1 MKTKLLFPY
10 PFRRIGWIFLG
21 IGLLLILWI
30 ECIGNIGFLGNIPVF
45 AVYNDIPLSHSNG
58 FFKIISDDFQYE
70 LISLLLITGAMFI
83 GFSKLKTE
91 DEFSLKL
98 RFESLLWA
106 TYVMIAVF
114 LFSLIFI
121 YGFAF
126 LSFALYTLIIFLV
139 IFNLRFYFVLYKA
152 KISICHEISH
162 TDNA

>member
-10 PFRRIGWIFLG
+10 PFRRIGWILLG
-21 IGLLLILWI
+21 IGLFLVLWMELI
-30 ECIGNIGFLGNIPVF
+30 GDIGFLGNIPVF

-58 FFKIISDDFQYE
+58 FFNIITDDFQYE
-70 LISLLLITGAMFI
+70 LTSLLLITGAMFI

-126 LSFALYTLIIFLV
+126 LSFAFCTLIIFLV

-152 KISICHEISH
+152 KISIRHEK
-162 TDNA
+162 

>member
-1 MKTKLLFPY
+1 MKTKLLFPH
-10 PFRRIGWIFLG
+10 PFRRVGWILSG

-30 ECIGNIGFLGNIPVF
+30 ECIGNIGFLANIPVF
-45 AVYNDIPLSHSNG
+45 AVYNDIPLSHSSG

-70 LISLLLITGAMFI
+70 LITLLLITGGMFI

-106 TYVMIAVF
+106 TYVTFAFF
-114 LFSLIFI
+114 LFSIIFI

-126 LSFALYTLIIFLV
+126 LSIALYMLVIFLV
-139 IFNLRFYFVLYKA
+139 IFTLRFYFVLYKA
-152 KISICHEISH
+152 KMSIRHEK
-162 TDNA
+162 